1 MSKSKQKV
9 VEGKTLKQWL
19 DQELKPQTVSLWG
32 QPQVFTPVLI
42 SDKFGD
48 GKQLVSLHNINQRPR
63 YWLALVSSS
72 WDFTTEERDMT
83 EAQKRQRD
91 KNECMIADAA
101 RYEFGSH
108 QEYPYLYPDDFA
120 AKRKELIESGD
131 KEGCHGSEFDD
142 VANFETHEEY
152 AKNWDYPMICIE
164 SFWVSSVVNFGKS
177 KADKV

>member
-1 MSKSKQKV
+1 MKI
-9 VEGKTLKQWL
+9 EGKTLKQWI

-32 QPQVFTPVLI
+32 QPEVFTPVLI
-42 SDKFGD
+42 GDKFGD
-48 GKQLVSLHNINQRPR
+48 GKQLVSLHSLNQRPR

-83 EAQKRQRD
+83 EDETRQRD
-91 KNECMIADAA
+91 KKECMIADAA

-120 AKRKELIESGD
+120 AKRKELMESGD
-131 KEGCHGSEFDD
+131 DEGCHGSEFED

-152 AKNWDYPMICIE
+152 AQNWNYPMICLD
-164 SFWVSSVVNFGKS
+164 SFWVCSIVNFKKGGS
-177 KADKV
+177 NE